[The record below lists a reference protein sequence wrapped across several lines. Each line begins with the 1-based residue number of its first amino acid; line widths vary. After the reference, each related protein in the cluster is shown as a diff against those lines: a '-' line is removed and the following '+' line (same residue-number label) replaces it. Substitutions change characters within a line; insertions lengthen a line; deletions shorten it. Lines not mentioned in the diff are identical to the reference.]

1 MVLQPRSMAWRPTG
15 FVGSNPAPTPLRIQ
29 KCLDTP
35 REPRYS
41 VGMALTKKEKAERYE
56 RMVERRKAYYQNHR
70 EARLK
75 YQKALYYKKRSVKK
89 PRKEAPSGS

>member
-1 MVLQPRSMAWRPTG
+1 
-15 FVGSNPAPTPLRIQ
+15 
-29 KCLDTP
+29 
-35 REPRYS
+35 
-41 VGMALTKKEKAERYE
+41 MALTKKEKAERYE